1 MDINFDDDL
10 LNDDIQLTSEED
22 FDTNSDTDINS
33 NFFDNNI
40 GNACV
45 YYKLFVHVIII
56 III

>member
-10 LNDDIQLTSEED
+10 LNDDLQLTSEED

-45 YYKLFVHVIII
+45 YYK
-56 III
+56 